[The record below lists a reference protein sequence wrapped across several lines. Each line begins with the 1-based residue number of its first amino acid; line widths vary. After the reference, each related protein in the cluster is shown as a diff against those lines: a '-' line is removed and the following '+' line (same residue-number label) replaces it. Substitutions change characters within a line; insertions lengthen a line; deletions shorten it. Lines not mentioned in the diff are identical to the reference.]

1 MSINLSLAASL
12 SSPTPAVLWQL
23 RSDLLQGGLPPEARA
38 LAVLDNFFVFLN
50 ELSASMSAHEYSKL
64 ASLLDIGAVGGVAV
78 QSLIESD
85 MTTADFWK
93 RLLAGGFSESLMV
106 LASRQYVKAFKA
118 EIGSICQSAAWYLF
132 GELWQLSAQYQP
144 ELEPSVRRQHIEKLL
159 TPIRRQEVD
168 DTAKAVLIGRLFQIL
183 LLVHL
188 TVELKIR
195 D

>member
-1 MSINLSLAASL
+1 MNNSLSLVL

-23 RSDLLQGGLPPEARA
+23 RADLLEGGLPPDAPA
-38 LAVLDNFFVFLN
+38 LAVLDNFFAFLN

-85 MTTADFWK
+85 MAEGDFWK

-118 EIGSICQSAAWYLF
+118 EIASICQSAAWYLF
-132 GELWQLSAQYQP
+132 GELWQLSVQHQT
-144 ELEPSVRRQHIEKLL
+144 ELEPAARRQHIETLL
-159 TPIRRQEVD
+159 APIRQKEVD
-168 DTAKAVLIGRLFQIL
+168 DVVKAILIGRLFQTL
-183 LLVHL
+183 LLL
-188 TVELKIR
+188 RLPMEIR

>member
-1 MSINLSLAASL
+1 MSVNVSLAAVL

-23 RSDLLQGGLPPEARA
+23 RGDLLQGGVPSAAPA

-85 MTTADFWK
+85 LAAADFWK

-118 EIGSICQSAAWYLF
+118 EIASICQSAAWYLF
-132 GELWQLSAQYQP
+132 SELWQLSARYQP
-144 ELEPSVRRQHIEKLL
+144 DLEPTARRQHIETLL
-159 TPIRRQEVD
+159 APIRRKEVD
-168 DTAKAVLIGRLFQIL
+168 DTAKAILIGRLFQIVL
-183 LLVHL
+183 LLHL
-188 TVELKIR
+188 SVEIG